1 MDAGERSQPRRWRR
15 AVRVIAW
22 TALAFVVFGVAP
34 GVTSVGHLLSAP
46 LIVHDH
52 DARGDAAYVMQGGL
66 ASEERLR
73 AAADLYDMGHVRQ
86 IYLLRDDRH
95 SYYSKN
101 EDRSMTRSEW
111 MVAYLAWLGVPA
123 DRVTLTPDEQRGW
136 LGSLHE
142 AEMTRA
148 ALPKDVRRLVVVTSP
163 VHTRRSG
170 IAFRR
175 RLGPVGVEVVTFAAI
190 DWSLSAEAFAPL
202 WLEYLKLA
210 VYLVVA

>member
-1 MDAGERSQPRRWRR
+1 MGAGERSHPRRWRR

-22 TALAFVVFGVAP
+22 TALALVVFGVAP
-34 GVTSVGHLLSAP
+34 GVTSVRHLLSAP

-73 AAADLYDMGHVRQ
+73 AAADLYHAGRVPR
-86 IYLLRDDRH
+86 IYLLRDDHH
-95 SYYSKN
+95 SYYSKVEN
-101 EDRSMTRSEW
+101 RSMTRTEW
-111 MVAYLAWLGVPA
+111 MVAYLTWLGVPV
-123 DRVTLTPDEQRGW
+123 DRVTLIPDEQRGW

-142 AEMTRA
+142 AEITRA
-148 ALPKDVRRLVVVTSP
+148 ALPKEVRRLVVVTSP

-175 RLGPVGVEVVTFAAI
+175 RLGPDGVAVVTFAAI

-202 WLEYLKLA
+202 WLEYVKLA
-210 VYLVVA
+210 VYLVIV

>member
-1 MDAGERSQPRRWRR
+1 MGR
-15 AVRVIAW
+15 
-22 TALAFVVFGVAP
+22 ALAFTLLAFLVFGVAP
-34 GVTSVGHLLSAP
+34 GVTAVRHLLSAP
-46 LIVHDH
+46 LIVHDP

-73 AAADLYDMGHVRQ
+73 AAADLFHMGRVPS
-86 IYLLRDDRH
+86 IYLLRDDNR
-95 SYYSKN
+95 SYYSFS
-101 EDRSMTRSEW
+101 ERRSMTRTEW
-111 MVAYLAWLGVPA
+111 MLSYLRWLGVPR
-123 DRVTLTPDEQRGW
+123 DRVVLIDDDPSAA

-142 AEMTRA
+142 ADLARA
-148 ALPKDVRRLVVVTSP
+148 RLPKDVRRLVVVTSP

-170 IAFRR
+170 LTFRR
-175 RLGPVGVEVVTFAAI
+175 RLGPSGVAIATYAAI

>member
-1 MDAGERSQPRRWRR
+1 MDAGEGSQPRRWRR
-15 AVRVIAW
+15 AARGIAW

-34 GVTSVGHLLSAP
+34 GVTSVRHLLSAP

-73 AAADLYDMGHVRQ
+73 AAADLYHMGHVRQ

-95 SYYSKN
+95 SYDSKN

-123 DRVTLTPDEQRGW
+123 DRVTLIPDEPRGW

-142 AEMTRA
+142 AEITRA